1 MYRWKDIR
9 REAGVG
15 RAVKRKTEAGKKC
28 RIYMTIHKHLKR
40 REKDAGNENG

>member
-15 RAVKRKTEAGKKC
+15 RAVKRKTEAGKMSYLHGNSQTPEKE
-28 RIYMTIHKHLKR
+28 RKR
-40 REKDAGNENG
+40 WVFIFI